1 MHPAWKVSACSDAGF
16 AGDPTP
22 EYGPEIASVLR
33 GKPSSAFVVDGS
45 AVTVC
50 SGVKIT

>member
-1 MHPAWKVSACSDAGF
+1 V
-16 AGDPTP
+16 GDPRP

-33 GKPSSAFVVDGS
+33 AKPSAAFVVDGS

-50 SGVKIT
+50 SGAKIA